1 MRNSIQTGTSVEI
14 LGSPFLIKSMRV
26 DLRDVVLVGK
36 GGVER
41 TLDFHDFYNQMATGE
56 IKLPGHA
63 VERGKVDW
71 TPSEYC
77 EALYRKDL
85 VRLVESG
92 HYLKADEDQKQQ
104 SLTRLGEQHSKSV
117 PSAKSIK
124 AYQRQY
130 AKAGLEGLI
139 PRFSG
144 RGGHGWSVKSRP
156 KALAEKILLETF
168 AKDDKLNVAS
178 MTVIINDALKDEL
191 DAEGRPLSL
200 SAKTIS
206 RMIRDMP
213 RDVVLSGRMDPR
225 TYNLLSRQAVNAF
238 HVEYAFELMQV
249 DAKTI
254 ALYVVD
260 GFGRRYTEITLYAM
274 VCSRT
279 SFPVALYVT
288 AGKPSEYTLLK
299 LFEFFFSPKDE
310 SFKERFDLNTDWPAP
325 CGLGKVLLDNA
336 SENAAGVSLEIV
348 RDLGVDIHYARA
360 YRGDDKP
367 HVESLFKALD
377 EYVFKRLP
385 GAQISSQAGV
395 KDRHQRGEQEACY
408 SVENVY
414 QQLVKFVGDVYIHK
428 PREKLGFRYQRPM
441 SIKQA
446 MDEELKR
453 FMPPPPP
460 SLERVERLILQKN
473 RDVRRVQHYGIDFE
487 NFQYNSYTF
496 AALAKQYA
504 LKDVTILFNP
514 GDCTAIYA
522 VNPRTD
528 ELIKLDCKMLG
539 VPQVSFEVIKILRKT
554 YGRPIDGMHA
564 HDYQR
569 VYAQLLQKWSADS
582 RKRGKAKVKDNNKA
596 ARQHERE
603 KHYAQV
609 EEQLQKALP
618 EVPLLT
624 ALPSIDDDDYFEPA
638 PREDLSHE

>member
-1 MRNSIQTGTSVEI
+1 MRNPIHEGAVVQVSGD
-14 LGSPFLIKSMRV
+14 PFLIKSMRV
-26 DLRDVVLVGK
+26 DLRDIVLQGK

-41 TLDFHDFYNQMATGE
+41 TLDFQDFYNQMSSGS
-56 IKLPGHA
+56 IRISGHS
-63 VERGKVDW
+63 VERAKKNW
-71 TPSEYC
+71 TPSEYA
-77 EALYRKDL
+77 EALYRKAL
-85 VRLVESG
+85 VSLVESDQ
-92 HYLKADEDQKQQ
+92 YLRADEDQKQQ
-104 SLTRLGEQHSKSV
+104 SVTRLGEQHGKSV

-130 AKAGLEGLI
+130 AKSGLEGLI
-139 PRFSG
+139 PHFSCRGG
-144 RGGHGWSVKSRP
+144 RGWSDKSRP

-168 AKDDKLNVAS
+168 AKDDKLNVAA
-178 MTVIINDALKDEL
+178 MTVIINDALKDEH
-191 DAEGRPLSL
+191 DAQGRPLTL

-206 RMIRDMP
+206 RMIQDMP
-213 RDVVLSGRMDPR
+213 RDMVLSGRMDPR
-225 TYNLLSRQAVNAF
+225 TYRLLSRQAVNAF

-254 ALYVVD
+254 DLYASD
-260 GFGRRYTEITLYAM
+260 QFGRHYTQITLYAM
-274 VCSRT
+274 VCTRT
-279 SFPVALYVT
+279 GFPVAIYVT
-288 AGKPSEYTLLK
+288 GGAPSEYTLLK
-299 LFEFFFSPKDE
+299 LFEFFFSPKDAA
-310 SFKERFDLNTDWPAP
+310 FKERFDLTTDWPAP

-348 RDLGVDIHYARA
+348 RDLGIDIHYARA

-385 GAQISSQAGV
+385 GAKYSSQAGV
-395 KDRHQRGEQEACY
+395 SDRHERASREACY
-408 SVENVY
+408 SVEDIY
-414 QQLVKFVGDVYIHK
+414 RALMKFIGDVYIHQ

-446 MDEELKR
+446 MDEELRR

-487 NFQYNSYTF
+487 NFQYHSYAF

-504 LKDVTILFNP
+504 LTEVTILFNP

-539 VPQVSFEVIKILRKT
+539 VPAVSFEVIKILRKT
-554 YGRPIDGMHA
+554 YGRPIDGMQA

-582 RKRGKAKVKDNNKA
+582 RKKGKARVKDNNKA
-596 ARQHERE
+596 ARDQERE

-618 EVPLLT
+618 VVPVPTVLT
-624 ALPSIDDDDYFEPA
+624 STDDDYFEPA